1 MAILQFLFL
10 GDGSR
15 ASSLSMTVDV
25 GGVDA
30 GVAENALVKKKPRR
44 FSSRLYDGL
53 KVDDSDRLCRWR
65 FGDEHVEIRR

>member
-1 MAILQFLFL
+1 MA
-10 GDGSR
+10 
-15 ASSLSMTVDV
+15 VDV
-25 GGVDA
+25 GGVEA
-30 GVAENALVKKKPRR
+30 GVVENALVKKKPRR